1 MGKRSH
7 FILVHGAGHGAWCWY
22 KLASLLE
29 SAGHKVTAMDLTGC
43 GIDSTSI
50 SEVKSVR
57 EYVKPLMEVMSALLP
72 DERVV
77 IVGHSLGGMSISFA
91 IQAFP
96 HKIAVA
102 VFATAFICSP
112 DSPLSESF
120 IENYRRTSDGS
131 TLLDSQLYFDEG
143 PENLPTAVL
152 FGEQLLTEKMYQ
164 LCPSEDVKL
173 ASKLMRPSKL
183 FVSELHDSSL
193 FTKERYGS
201 VPKVYIKCTK
211 DKILTENFQQWM
223 INRASVTEV
232 IEIDSDHM
240 VMLSKPRELFDCLLE
255 VTEKYI

>member
-50 SEVKSVR
+50 SEVKSVH

-120 IENYRRTSDGS
+120 IEVHTSI
-131 TLLDSQLYFDEG
+131 
-143 PENLPTAVL
+143 
-152 FGEQLLTEKMYQ
+152 
-164 LCPSEDVKL
+164 
-173 ASKLMRPSKL
+173 
-183 FVSELHDSSL
+183 
-193 FTKERYGS
+193 
-201 VPKVYIKCTK
+201 YI
-211 DKILTENFQQWM
+211 
-223 INRASVTEV
+223 
-232 IEIDSDHM
+232 
-240 VMLSKPRELFDCLLE
+240 
-255 VTEKYI
+255 YI